1 MESLEYT
8 LVERGETRRVV
19 GLVVTA
25 IATGVGYLIVR
36 RAFPGD
42 TAAAQRRFRQRGQP
56 ISQGISVF

>member
-1 MESLEYT
+1 MDSIEYSLA
-8 LVERGETRRVV
+8 ERGDIRRIG

-42 TAAAQRRFRQRGQP
+42 VVTAQRRFRQRGRLF
-56 ISQGISVF
+56 GLAGWH